1 MTHKPIS
8 SPASSNT
15 AASPGLQQA
24 LRRPPRLLHRP
35 FKGNCDRCGQEYI
48 VERGGHFSD
57 SSYYELFHDYMNLE
71 VRYKAAVRF
80 LCAVLRAR
88 NDPSNPANAPK

>member
-1 MTHKPIS
+1 MTPKPIS
-8 SPASSNT
+8 SQASSST
-15 AASPGLQQA
+15 AASQASQQA

-35 FKGNCDRCGQEYI
+35 FKGNCERCGHEYI

-57 SSYYELFHDYMNLE
+57 ASYYELFHDYMNLE
-71 VRYKAAVRF
+71 ARYKAAVRF

-88 NDPSNPANAPK
+88 NDPSNPANAQK

>member
-1 MTHKPIS
+1 MTLKPIS
-8 SPASSNT
+8 SPASPDT
-15 AASPGLQQA
+15 AASQASQQA

-35 FKGNCDRCGQEYI
+35 FKGNCERCGQEYI
-48 VERGGHFSD
+48 VERGGAFND
-57 SSYYELFHDYMNLE
+57 ASYYELFHEHMNLQA
-71 VRYKAAVRF
+71 RYKAAVRF